1 MEKINEEECEDS
13 PEIRPDKLNK
23 VDHIRQVSNPDFNSF
38 GLFAEIDEFAEEQGI
53 K

>member
-23 VDHIRQVSNPDFNSF
+23 VDHIRQVSNPDVS
-38 GLFAEIDEFAEEQGI
+38 I
-53 K
+53 KAIIQMIF